1 MGLIGRAVALYRER
15 RLSTL
20 LRKLLPYA
28 YQQLWP
34 YLPEDRYILKN
45 GIVSSERTRITDR
58 FLPGYITKYT
68 PSDIHDYEAQYVKC
82 IRDYVEAGEKV
93 VLVGGGEGISTV
105 VAAKQVQSGGTVDVF
120 EGGAKEIEKT
130 RETSKINGVDELIT
144 VHHAIVSNDYS
155 LRSSAD
161 GADIVPP
168 TELPECDTLAIDAD
182 GAEIPILEEITP
194 GPETLIVE
202 HHMVLDKDEIVVEY
216 QPERVRSLIQDL
228 GYDVVEEVSDPT
240 RAYGRFE
247 ETIFVGKRA

>member
-82 IRDYVEAGEKV
+82 IRDYVEAGERSFSSVEVKV
-93 VLVGGGEGISTV
+93 SLPLL
-105 VAAKQVQSGGTVDVF
+105 Q
-120 EGGAKEIEKT
+120 
-130 RETSKINGVDELIT
+130 RSKFNQAG
-144 VHHAIVSNDYS
+144 
-155 LRSSAD
+155 
-161 GADIVPP
+161 
-168 TELPECDTLAIDAD
+168 
-182 GAEIPILEEITP
+182 
-194 GPETLIVE
+194 
-202 HHMVLDKDEIVVEY
+202 
-216 QPERVRSLIQDL
+216 Q
-228 GYDVVEEVSDPT
+228 
-240 RAYGRFE
+240 
-247 ETIFVGKRA
+247 